1 MESSKFKLNRTK
13 FIQISL
19 LLLACLLMFFTYFF
33 NLKKKQPSTNLDQ
46 IKTIEPLD
54 RIKTI
59 EPDEQKEKMVNTFL
73 DVQYGG
79 FDKNG
84 NRFVIGS
91 RYANFE
97 IERPEIIRMEQILCN
112 FYFKDGTNLTIISNY
127 GVYNNVTDDMEFTK
141 NVKMNYLENVLFSEK
156 ANFFNVKNELLI
168 EGNVKT
174 NSPEGELQADKLD
187 FNLDNKKL
195 KISMYNDEKVN
206 IKVNY

>member
-1 MESSKFKLNRTK
+1 MESSKFKLNKTK

-19 LLLACLLMFFTYFF
+19 LLLAFFLIFFTYFF
-33 NLKKKQPSTNLDQ
+33 NLKKKQPSANLDQ
-46 IKTIEPLD
+46 IKTI
-54 RIKTI
+54 K
-59 EPDEQKEKMVNTFL
+59 PDKQKEEAVNTFL
-73 DVQYGG
+73 DVEYGG

-91 RYANFE
+91 KYADFE
-97 IERPEIIRMEQILCN
+97 IDRPNVIRMEQILCT
-112 FYFKDGTNLTIISNY
+112 FYFKDGTNLTIVSNY
-127 GVYNNVTDDMEFTK
+127 GIYNNVTDDMEFTE

-174 NSPEGELQADKLD
+174 KSPEGELQADKLD
-187 FNLDNKKL
+187 FNLDSKKL

-206 IKVNY
+206 IKVNF

>member
-1 MESSKFKLNRTK
+1 MESNKFKLNKTK
-13 FIQISL
+13 IIQISL
-19 LLLACLLMFFTYFF
+19 LLLAFFLIFFTYFF
-33 NLKKKQPSTNLDQ
+33 SLKKKQPSTNLDK
-46 IKTIEPLD
+46 IKTVETD
-54 RIKTI
+54 K
-59 EPDEQKEKMVNTFL
+59 QKEKAVNTFV

-174 NSPEGELQADKLD
+174 TSPEGKLQADKLN
-187 FNLDNKKL
+187 FNLDSKKL
-195 KISMYNDEKVN
+195 KVSMYNDKKVN
-206 IKVNY
+206 IKVNF

>member
-1 MESSKFKLNRTK
+1 MESSKFKLNKTK

-19 LLLACLLMFFTYFF
+19 LLLAFFLIFFTYFF
-33 NLKKKQPSTNLDQ
+33 NLKKKQQSTNLDQ
-46 IKTIEPLD
+46 IKIIES
-54 RIKTI
+54 
-59 EPDEQKEKMVNTFL
+59 DEEKKKAVNTFV

-97 IERPEIIRMEQILCN
+97 IEKPEIIRMEQILCN
-112 FYFKDGTNLTIISNY
+112 FYFKDGTNLTIFSDFGI
-127 GVYNNVTDDMEFTK
+127 YNNVTDDMEFTE

-174 NSPEGELQADKLD
+174 TSPEGKLQADKLD

-206 IKVNY
+206 IKVNF

>member
-1 MESSKFKLNRTK
+1 MESSKFKPNKTK

-19 LLLACLLMFFTYFF
+19 LLLAFLLIFFTYFF

-46 IKTIEPLD
+46 IKTVETD
-54 RIKTI
+54 K
-59 EPDEQKEKMVNTFL
+59 QKKGEMVNTFL

-91 RYANFE
+91 KYANFE
-97 IERPEIIRMEQILCN
+97 IDKPNVIKMEQILCT
-112 FYFKDGTNLTIISNY
+112 FYFKDGTNLTIVSNY
-127 GVYNNVTDDMEFTK
+127 GIYNNVTDDMEFTED
-141 NVKMNYLENVLFSEK
+141 VKMNYLENVLFSEK

-174 NSPEGELQADKLD
+174 KSPEGELQADKLN
-187 FNLDNKKL
+187 FNLDSKKL
-195 KISMYNDEKVN
+195 KISMYNDKKVN
-206 IKVNY
+206 IKVNF

>member
-1 MESSKFKLNRTK
+1 MESSKFKLNKIK

-19 LLLACLLMFFTYFF
+19 LLLAFFLIFFTYFF
-33 NLKKKQPSTNLDQ
+33 NLKKKQPSANLDK
-46 IKTIEPLD
+46 IKTVETD
-54 RIKTI
+54 K
-59 EPDEQKEKMVNTFL
+59 QKEKTVNTFL
-73 DVQYGG
+73 DVEYGG

-91 RYANFE
+91 KYANFE
-97 IERPEIIRMEQILCN
+97 IDRPNVIRMEQILCT
-112 FYFKDGTNLTIISNY
+112 FYFKDGTNLTIVSNY
-127 GVYNNVTDDMEFTK
+127 GIYNNVTDDMEFTE

-174 NSPEGELQADKLD
+174 ASPEGELQADKLD
-187 FNLDNKKL
+187 FNLNSKKL

-206 IKVNY
+206 IKVRF

>member
-1 MESSKFKLNRTK
+1 MESSKFKLNKTK

-19 LLLACLLMFFTYFF
+19 LLLAFLLIFFTYFF

-84 NRFVIGS
+84 NRFIINS
-91 RYANFE
+91 KYANFE
-97 IERPEIIRMEQILCN
+97 IDRPNVIRMEQVLCT
-112 FYFKDGTNLTIISNY
+112 FYFKDGTNLTIVSNY
-127 GVYNNVTDDMEFTK
+127 GIYNNVTDDMEFTE

-174 NSPEGELQADKLD
+174 KSPEGELQADRLD
-187 FNLDNKKL
+187 FNLDSKKL
-195 KISMYNDEKVN
+195 KISMYNDKKVN
-206 IKVNY
+206 IKVNF

>member
-1 MESSKFKLNRTK
+1 MESNKFKLNKKK

-19 LLLACLLMFFTYFF
+19 LLLAFLLIFFTYFF
-33 NLKKKQPSTNLDQ
+33 NLKKKQSSTNLDQ
-46 IKTIEPLD
+46 TKTVETD
-54 RIKTI
+54 K
-59 EPDEQKEKMVNTFL
+59 QKEKAVNTFV

-174 NSPEGELQADKLD
+174 KSQEGELQADKLD
-187 FNLDNKKL
+187 FNLDSKKL
-195 KISMYNDEKVN
+195 KISMYNDKKVN
-206 IKVNY
+206 IKVNF

>member
-1 MESSKFKLNRTK
+1 MASSKFKLNKTK
-13 FIQISL
+13 FIQTSL
-19 LLLACLLMFFTYFF
+19 LLLAFLLIFFTYFL

-46 IKTIEPLD
+46 IKTIEPD
-54 RIKTI
+54 G
-59 EPDEQKEKMVNTFL
+59 EEKMLNTFF

-91 RYANFE
+91 KYANFE
-97 IERPEIIRMEQILCN
+97 IDRPNIIRMEQILCT
-112 FYFKDGTNLTIISNY
+112 FYFKDDTNLIIVSNY
-127 GVYNNVTDDMEFTK
+127 GIYNNVTNDMEFTE

-174 NSPEGELQADKLD
+174 KSPEGELQADKLD
-187 FNLDNKKL
+187 FNLGSKKL
-195 KISMYNDEKVN
+195 KISMYNDKKVN
-206 IKVNY
+206 IKVNF